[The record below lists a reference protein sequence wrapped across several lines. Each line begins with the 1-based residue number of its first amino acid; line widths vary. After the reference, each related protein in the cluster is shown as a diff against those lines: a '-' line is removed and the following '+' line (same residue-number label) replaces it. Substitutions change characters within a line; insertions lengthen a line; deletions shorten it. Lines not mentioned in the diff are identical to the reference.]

1 MVQVAA
7 ARNDPH
13 GVFLG
18 GACHFFPIAG
28 DSVHAELLACR
39 RGVQLALEVGVQKII
54 LETDNQGVAQSL
66 AQQEIDRSRF
76 APLVKE
82 MRDRSFKHSP
92 RACVVSSSTP
102 TDPPNSGPMPSPPR
116 PMSLISV
123 PVGHANV
130 SPRSSSSMAN
140 SHPTLTFVCLVASVT
155 PTP

>member
-39 RGVQLALEVGVQKII
+39 REVQLALEVGVQKII

-82 MRDRSFKHSP
+82 MRDLLATWWS
-92 RACVVSSSTP
+92 VVCA
-102 TDPPNSGPMPSPPR
+102 GLEER
-116 PMSLISV
+116 PIGLLI
-123 PVGHANV
+123 
-130 SPRSSSSMAN
+130 
-140 SHPTLTFVCLVASVT
+140 T
-155 PTP
+155 